1 MQTKGLVFIPDISG
15 FTRFVH
21 ETEIDHSRVIIQELL
36 ELLINANKIGLEVS
50 EIEGD
55 AILFYRY
62 GDVPDLKELYS
73 QVEDMFREFHS
84 YLAIYDANRFCQ
96 CKACMSAINLSLKVI
111 THYGEFTEYNV
122 KNFSKLIGKDIIVA
136 HQLLKN
142 DIEQHEYWLLTQ
154 NLMSEKPLVPFTQ
167 WMRWDS
173 SVKEIEGGKIAFH
186 YTQLSNLKKELPPV
200 PQLQLEM
207 EHKIKV
213 LSVSKEYDT
222 NIIKLFHVTGDFN
235 YRHRWQEGVQK
246 VEEVTHFLPRVGTKC
261 RRILDSGKIVTYSS
275 SYTFHP
281 DRITFSETDEDKKHA
296 SYFLLEKTSE
306 GKIRLTVDYYIRKNP
321 LEQFLFSLKKKK
333 IRASMTRSLNRL
345 EILLEEVDIPIVP
358 IN

>member
-1 MQTKGLVFIPDISG
+1 MQTKGLVYIPDISG

-21 ETEIDHSRVIIQELL
+21 ETEINHSRVIIQELL

-62 GDVPDLKELYS
+62 GDVPDLKELYN

-111 THYGEFTEYNV
+111 THYGEFAEYNV

-154 NLMSEKPLVPFTQ
+154 NLTAEKQLIPFTQ
-167 WMRWDS
+167 WMRWNS
-173 SVKEIEGGKIAFH
+173 SVKEIEGGEISFH
-186 YTQLSNLKKELPPV
+186 YTQLSNLKKELPPI
-200 PQLQLEM
+200 PQLHLEI
-207 EHKIKV
+207 EHKVKV
-213 LSVSKEYDT
+213 LSLSREYDT
-222 NIIKLFHVTGDFN
+222 HIIKLFHVTGDFN

-246 VEEVTHFLPRVGTKC
+246 VEEVTHFLPRIGTKC
-261 RRILDSGKIVTYSS
+261 RRILDSGKTVIYSS
-275 SYTFHP
+275 SYAFHP
-281 DRITFSETDEDKKHA
+281 DRITFSETDEDKKQA
-296 SYFLLEKTSE
+296 YYFLLEKMSD
-306 GKIRLTVDYYIRKNP
+306 GKVKLTVDYYIRKN
-321 LEQFLFSLKKKK
+321 LLKQFLFSLKKKK
-333 IRASMTRSLNRL
+333 TKEALLRSLNRL
-345 EILLEEVDIPIVP
+345 EILLKEVDIPIAP

>member
-36 ELLINANKIGLEVS
+36 ELLINANKIGLEIS

-154 NLMSEKPLVPFTQ
+154 NLAAEKQLVPFAQ
-167 WMRWDS
+167 WMRWNS
-173 SVKEIEGGKIAFH
+173 SVKEIEGGKISFH

-246 VEEVTHFLPRVGTKC
+246 VEEVTHFLPRVGMKC
-261 RRILDSGKIVTYSS
+261 RRILDNGKTITYSS

-281 DRITFSETDEDKKHA
+281 DRITFSETDEDKKQA
-296 SYFLLEKTSE
+296 SYFLLEKIS
-306 GKIRLTVDYYIRKNP
+306 GSRIRLTIDYYIQKNP
-321 LEQFLFSLKKKK
+321 LEQLLFSWKKKK
-333 IRASMTRSLNRL
+333 TKETLLRSLDRL
-345 EILLEEVDIPIVP
+345 EILLKEVDIPIAP
-358 IN
+358 LN

>member
-21 ETEIDHSRVIIQELL
+21 ETEIDHSRIIIQELL

-62 GDVPDLKELYS
+62 GDAPDLQELYN
-73 QVEDMFREFHS
+73 QVEDMFREFHA
-84 YLAIYDANRFCQ
+84 YLAVYDTYRFCQ
-96 CKACMSAINLSLKVI
+96 CKACLSAINLSLKII

-122 KNFSKLIGKDIIVA
+122 KNFNKLIGKDIIVA

-154 NLMSEKPLVPFTQ
+154 NLTAEKQPVPFTQ
-167 WMRWDS
+167 WMRWSS
-173 SVKEIEGGKIAFH
+173 SVKEIEGGEISFH

-207 EHKIKV
+207 EHKVKV
-213 LSVSKEYDT
+213 LSVFKEYDAH
-222 NIIKLFHVTGDFN
+222 IIKLFHLAGDFN
-235 YRHRWQEGVQK
+235 YRHRWQEGVQRA
-246 VEEVTHFLPRVGTKC
+246 EEVTHFLPRVGTKC
-261 RRILDSGKIVTYSS
+261 RRVLDNGKTVMYSS

-296 SYFLLEKTSE
+296 CYFLLEKMTN
-306 GKIRLTVDYYIRKNP
+306 GKILLTVDYYIRKNL

-333 IRASMTRSLNRL
+333 TKEALVRSLNRL

>member
-21 ETEIDHSRVIIQELL
+21 ETEINHSRIIIQELL

-62 GDVPDLKELYS
+62 GDVPDLQELYS
-73 QVEDMFREFHS
+73 QVENMFREFHA
-84 YLAIYDANRFCQ
+84 YLAVYDAYRFCQ
-96 CKACMSAINLSLKVI
+96 CKACLSAVHLSLKVI

-122 KNFSKLIGKDIIVA
+122 KSFNKLIGKDIIVA

-154 NLMSEKPLVPFTQ
+154 NLTAEKQPTPFAQ
-167 WMRWDS
+167 WMRWNS
-173 SVKEIEGGKIAFH
+173 SVKKIEGGEISFH
-186 YTQLSNLKKELPPV
+186 YTQLSNLKKELPSV
-200 PQLQLEM
+200 PQSHLEIDNR
-207 EHKIKV
+207 IKV
-213 LSVSKEYDT
+213 LSVTKEYDT

-235 YRHRWQEGVQK
+235 YRHRWQEGVQR
-246 VEEVTHFLPRVGTKC
+246 VEEVTHFLPRIGMKC
-261 RRILDSGKIVTYSS
+261 RRILDSGETITYSS

-281 DRITFSETDEDKKHA
+281 DRITFSETDEDRKHA
-296 SYFLLEKTSE
+296 FYFLLEKTE
-306 GKIRLTVDYYIRKNP
+306 NGKVQLTVDYCIRKN
-321 LEQFLFSLKKKK
+321 LLDQFLFSLKKKK
-333 IRASMTRSLNRL
+333 IKESLIRSLNRL
-345 EILLEEVDIPIVP
+345 EALLDETEIPIAP
-358 IN
+358 LD